1 MTDIIVY
8 KQIYPAQ
15 CPKLATLGIK
25 SLVNLCFDGESAEQP
40 STLTLAKSASD
51 AGLAYAHLPYDDAL
65 PAKMV
70 HEFSTLAK
78 QLPKPLLLFCKS
90 GGRAKRLYQ
99 SATILG
105 LLD

>member
-1 MTDIIVY
+1 MMDIIVY

-15 CPKLATLGIK
+15 CANLAALGIK
-25 SLVNLCFDGESAEQP
+25 SMINLRFDSESADQP
-40 STLTLAKSASD
+40 STLTFAHYAND
-51 AGLAYAHLPYDDAL
+51 AGLSYVHLPYDDAL
-65 PAKMV
+65 PTEMV
-70 HEFSTLAK
+70 YKFATLAK

-99 SATILG
+99 SAIILG